1 MAYVTFEDRPFW
13 RNIWLEETG
22 VTDPLLLDPERIL
35 YTSFGMERSLL
46 RSWSP
51 RTVFFYLLAHLHGG
65 TPADTGADAHQL
77 GGDFIIDMRR
87 IVRFAGISR
96 SPLDRPSMDDILK
109 TARSLPPAP

>member
-1 MAYVTFEDRPFW
+1 M
-13 RNIWLEETG
+13 
-22 VTDPLLLDPERIL
+22 TDPLLLDPERIL